1 MTSVGTCE
9 DIRDRARA
17 AFLGVA
23 VGDALGAGLEF
34 MTPGEI
40 SAKHGTVREIIGG
53 GWLRLKPGQITDD
66 TEMSLCIARAVDS
79 AEGWSL
85 PGIAESF
92 AGWLRTKPIDV
103 GDTCRRGIRNYM
115 LKGILESPFNQWDAG
130 NGACMRMLP
139 VALCTF
145 SREDLLEDYA
155 IQQAHIT
162 HNHPLSDAACIALG
176 RLVHLSLQ
184 GYSKSRLRRELE
196 SLLSCYENFR
206 FEPYR
211 KLSTAYVVD
220 TMQTVFHYFFK
231 TRDFESCLVET
242 VNQGGD
248 ADTTGAIAGML
259 AGAYYGMESIPKR
272 WVKKIDRNIVEE
284 ILSLADRLL
293 DLSPSMASGQSSSL
307 HGAQTD

>member
-1 MTSVGTCE
+1 MTITGTRE
-9 DIRDRARA
+9 DIQNRSRA

-40 SAKHGTVREIIGG
+40 KAKYGIVQDIIGG

-66 TEMSLCIARAVDS
+66 TEMSLCVARAIDT
-79 AEGWSL
+79 AGGWSL
-85 PGIAESF
+85 PAIADSF
-92 AGWLRTKPIDV
+92 VEWLRTKPIDV

-115 LKGILESPFNQWDAG
+115 LKGALESPFNQWDAG

-139 VALCTF
+139 VALCTL
-145 SREDLLEDYA
+145 SDEKLLEDYA
-155 IQQAHIT
+155 IQQSHIT
-162 HNHPLSDAACIALG
+162 HNHPLSDAACLAMG
-176 RLVHLSLQ
+176 KLVHLSLL

-196 SLLSCYENFR
+196 SLLGRYENFR

-211 KLSTAYVVD
+211 GLATAYIVD

-231 TRDFESCLVET
+231 TRDFESCLVAT

-259 AGAYYGMESIPKR
+259 AGAYYGLDSIPKR
-272 WVKKIDRNIVEE
+272 WLKKIDKTLLEE
-284 ILSLADRLL
+284 IIALSDRLL
-293 DLSPSMASGQSSSL
+293 ELSPLMTVNGGTL
-307 HGAQTD
+307 PFDMEKF